1 MARRVRALEGLPF
14 IVGTNPYVARTLNG
28 HRDSFNVL
36 ATYPEVR
43 TLEDN
48 KHFVDEL
55 DILVQRHRNDIPTM
69 AKGCVNPYAPID

>member
-1 MARRVRALEGLPF
+1 MAQRVRALEGLPF

-28 HRDSFNVL
+28 HKDSFNLL

-48 KHFVDEL
+48 RHFVDEL
-55 DILVQRHRNDIPTM
+55 DVLVQRHRNDIPTM
-69 AKGCVNPYAPID
+69 AKGCVDICASID